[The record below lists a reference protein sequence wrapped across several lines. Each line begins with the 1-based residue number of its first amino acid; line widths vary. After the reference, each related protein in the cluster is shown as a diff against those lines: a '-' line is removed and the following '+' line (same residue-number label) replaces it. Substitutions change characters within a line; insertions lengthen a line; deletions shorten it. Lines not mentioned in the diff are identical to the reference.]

1 MSLKKLVIVGGV
13 AGGASAAARA
23 RRLNENVEI
32 IIIERGAYVSFANC
46 GLPYHIGGEIKKRA
60 ALILQTKE
68 SFAARF
74 NIEVRLQNEVLSINK
89 DKKTLQIHDA
99 ILNKTYEE
107 SYDALVLS
115 PGAAP
120 IKPPLAGFND
130 VRVLSLREIPDM
142 DKIIAA
148 LSEKTQHVTV
158 IGAGFIGLEMVEAL
172 KARQLNVALV
182 DREAQVLAPFDAEMT
197 APLKAALQSKN
208 VDLHLGQSVEAILP
222 NERLTLQFSS
232 GANLV
237 TDLVILCIGVK
248 PETQLAKNAGLLIG
262 KTGGILV
269 NEEQQTSNK
278 HIYAVGDAIEVSH
291 FVHGQKAFIP
301 LAGPA
306 NRQGRLAADAILG
319 TPKKYRG
326 SQGTAICKLFE
337 ISAAMTGLSEKAL
350 KAAQIAYKKIYLHGA
365 NHASYYP
372 NATPIDL
379 KILYA
384 PENGAILG
392 AQAVGAKGIDKRID
406 ILATAIFAQLNVY
419 QCAELEL
426 CYAPPFGAAKD
437 LLNFAG
443 MLAQNLQEGL
453 LTQIEPEEVNAWQ
466 QKGALFID
474 VRDPLEVAKGG
485 ILGAINIPLPTL
497 RTRVDEIPRDKTLVV
512 FCQVGLRAHTAC
524 RFLQQKGFSVRHLNG
539 GFRSVEMLTA

>member
-99 ILNKTYEE
+99 ILNKAYEE

-262 KTGGILV
+262 KTGSGYV
-269 NEEQQTSNK
+269 K
-278 HIYAVGDAIEVSH
+278 
-291 FVHGQKAFIP
+291 
-301 LAGPA
+301 
-306 NRQGRLAADAILG
+306 
-319 TPKKYRG
+319 
-326 SQGTAICKLFE
+326 
-337 ISAAMTGLSEKAL
+337 
-350 KAAQIAYKKIYLHGA
+350 
-365 NHASYYP
+365 
-372 NATPIDL
+372 
-379 KILYA
+379 
-384 PENGAILG
+384 
-392 AQAVGAKGIDKRID
+392 
-406 ILATAIFAQLNVY
+406 
-419 QCAELEL
+419 
-426 CYAPPFGAAKD
+426 
-437 LLNFAG
+437 
-443 MLAQNLQEGL
+443 
-453 LTQIEPEEVNAWQ
+453 
-466 QKGALFID
+466 
-474 VRDPLEVAKGG
+474 
-485 ILGAINIPLPTL
+485 
-497 RTRVDEIPRDKTLVV
+497 
-512 FCQVGLRAHTAC
+512 
-524 RFLQQKGFSVRHLNG
+524 
-539 GFRSVEMLTA
+539 